1 MSCQARGLSILLLVV
16 QKILVAVV
24 EVIILFI
31 LMKFPKLWSDFGAG
45 NDFLGVA
52 LVQYIDKRSIF
63 GVGSSTNRYSLTR
76 GFQITTQR
84 LDATTCK

>member
-52 LVQYIDKRSIF
+52 LVEYIDKRSIF
-63 GVGSSTNRYSLTR
+63 DLHYSTKR
-76 GFQITTQR
+76 
-84 LDATTCK
+84 